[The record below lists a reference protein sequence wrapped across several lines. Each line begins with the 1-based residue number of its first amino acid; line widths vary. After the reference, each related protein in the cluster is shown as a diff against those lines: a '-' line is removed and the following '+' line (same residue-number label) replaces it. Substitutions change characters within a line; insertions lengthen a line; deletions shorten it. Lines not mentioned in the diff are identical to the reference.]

1 MSFSFI
7 DGKYIAKVYNEKG
20 KNVRKLYVS
29 ERKDGPKEVQLDEK
43 HHFQFVPDVN
53 DRFVLYV
60 CGQSGSGKSVYIS
73 NVVNEYHK
81 LYPKNEVFLI
91 SPSIEDPAFDGK
103 FIQKIKLDYEFL
115 NDDDI
120 AIQEFSN
127 SLVIFD
133 DIEGLNKVMNEKV
146 MEILNKCLTTGRKL
160 KISICVVNHLPT
172 DRKKTSLYLL
182 EATHVC
188 FFPDFLNEKSLK
200 YLLQEYLGLSIETIK
215 KIMEWDSRGIL
226 FIRGKP
232 KILLGDHNALICS
245 RIKM

>member
-1 MSFSFI
+1 MSFNFI

-29 ERKDGPKEVQLDEK
+29 ESKDGPKEVQLDE
-43 HHFQFVPDVN
+43 HHFQFVPHVN
-53 DRFVLYV
+53 DRFVLYC

-73 NVVNEYHK
+73 KVVTEYHK
-81 LYPKNEVFLI
+81 LYPKNEVFII
-91 SPSIEDPAFDGK
+91 SPAIEDKAFDGIK

-120 AIQEFSN
+120 SIQDFKN

-133 DIEGLNKVMNEKV
+133 DIEGLSELMNKRVT
-146 MEILNKCLTTGRKL
+146 EILNHCLTTGRKL
-160 KISICVVNHLPT
+160 GISICVVNHLPT
-172 DRKKTSLYLL
+172 DHKKTSLFLL

-200 YLLQEYLGLSIETIK
+200 YLLKEYLVLTNETIK
-215 KIMEWDSRGIL
+215 AVMKWETRPVL
-226 FIRGKP
+226 FIRGNP
-232 KILLGDHNALICS
+232 KLLVGDHNALICS